1 MELVFLIT
9 VIKGYYSLQRFL
21 EHLNS
26 GFKLVTHVLLIKQPI
41 FGWKVSKFSFVNS
54 LNKVLIKIQVNFC

>member
-26 GFKLVTHVLLIKQPI
+26 GFKLVT
-41 FGWKVSKFSFVNS
+41 SCSVNQTA
-54 LNKVLIKIQVNFC
+54 NIQLESQ